1 MGTHEVCQ
9 SQLAVGTAHKQRA
22 SLLEV
27 GDRLAGE
34 VAVGH
39 QSSAIFIALKR
50 LAVQGSKQG
59 VAVCFLTHQLI
70 ELFKQTYPGIQIGG
84 TVVAVNHADQMT
96 IRRSYHVNLLVNR
109 LQSLF
114 QNNHCKYGGSGRYVT
129 GADCHTIG
137 CRHTGSCIA
146 LRRAQRNAS
155 FQIAALIQ
163 QLRAF
168 LSQRSRLIAS
178 AQNLRQKVAQL
189 PRISLRNHHFFE
201 FIQHFSIILS
211 GCRVDREHTRSIADA
226 KYLLAG
232 QFPMYISG

>member
-1 MGTHEVCQ
+1 M
-9 SQLAVGTAHKQRA
+9 
-22 SLLEV
+22 
-27 GDRLAGE
+27 
-34 VAVGH
+34 
-39 QSSAIFIALKR
+39 
-50 LAVQGSKQG
+50 
-59 VAVCFLTHQLI
+59 
-70 ELFKQTYPGIQIGG
+70 
-84 TVVAVNHADQMT
+84 NHADQMT
-96 IRRSYHVNLLVNR
+96 VRRSYHVNLLVNR

-114 QNNHCKYGGSGRYVT
+114 QNNHCKYRGSGRYVT
-129 GADCHTIG
+129 GADRHTIG
-137 CRHTGSCIA
+137 CSHTGSCIA

-226 KYLLAG
+226 KYLLTG